1 MLVSYLFFEFRAFL
15 MYNAIKQD
23 RVETIIGKPLITRDV
38 MDRGLQYAFTDDK
51 KKAFSKL
58 LESGASPDTYIFHEW
73 GWRRIG
79 AYAIESEDSYWLEQL
94 LSHGMSL
101 SKIGRIEFPP
111 LLRAFYASRPMN
123 AKLLIEYGADIYTT
137 DQPSEP
143 LRHAALSREPESL
156 ELLILYGV
164 ELNPKCK
171 FNHSFFSVYRNMK
184 WYNPP
189 PIIDSYDALRL
200 DFNAAMRECNLDP
213 NEMRFSGGT
222 DEKGVWEFAKLRPDE
237 EQTFDIRKPFV
248 ELRLKRPESI
258 YNDPEKWGIAEKLK
272 PFLPAQPQAGI
283 HTTD

>member
-1 MLVSYLFFEFRAFL
+1 

-38 MDRGLQYAFTDDK
+38 MDRGLQYAFTDNK
-51 KKAFSKL
+51 KEAFSTL
-58 LESGASPDTYIFHEW
+58 LDSGANPDTYIFHEL

-79 AYAIESEDSYWLEQL
+79 AYAIESEDSFWLEKL
-94 LSHGMSL
+94 ISHGMTL
-101 SKIGRIEFPP
+101 SKIGQKGHPALIRS
-111 LLRAFYASRPMN
+111 FYASRPMN
-123 AKLLIEYGADIYTT
+123 SKLLIEYGADIYTT
-137 DQPSEP
+137 DHPHEP
-143 LRHAALSREPESL
+143 LGHAALARETESL
-156 ELLILYGV
+156 ELLILFGV
-164 ELNPKCK
+164 DLNPKCK
-171 FNHSFFSVYRNMK
+171 FEHSFFAVYRNMR
-184 WYNPP
+184 WYD
-189 PIIDSYDALRL
+189 PIGITDTYDVLCL
-200 DFNAAMRECNLDP
+200 DFNAAIRECNLDP

-272 PFLPAQPQAGI
+272 PFLPSQPQANT